1 MAKKFSGGVVVF
13 DSCNQ
18 RGAKMMT
25 KTWLKEA
32 GISDVSAL
40 FSVED
45 KAEIEAW
52 SNDFVSVTAR
62 SYMRGYRDIYD
73 EVSFFHKLMIKFC
86 DRLVKMQ
93 IIKVTFK

>member
-1 MAKKFSGGVVVF
+1 MIVF

-32 GISDVSAL
+32 GISDVGAF

-45 KAEIEAW
+45 KAEIEVW
-52 SNDFVSVTAR
+52 SNDFASVTAR
-62 SYMRGYRDIYD
+62 SYMRGL
-73 EVSFFHKLMIKFC
+73 S
-86 DRLVKMQ
+86 
-93 IIKVTFK
+93 